1 MPKKRVK
8 SSSHSKEGAKVS
20 DLSRLQGLVAQALEL
35 EISDGISNGEV
46 NQAAIRN
53 ALTLLRDCDITAT
66 PDVEEHI
73 SNMANLLPKLTEVD
87 ASWANQY
94 G

>member
-1 MPKKRVK
+1 MPKQRVK
-8 SSSHSKEGAKVS
+8 TSSTDGARTS

-35 EISDGISNGEV
+35 EIKNGIDQGEV

-73 SNMANLLPKLTEVD
+73 SNMANLLPRLTMVD
-87 ASWANQY
+87 DSYAARY
-94 G
+94 E